1 MKRLFT
7 LFVLICMAVGI
18 ADVAVA
24 QDAPTTKIRYVYL
37 WDVTGSIKPAGK
49 EKPIVDE
56 GLYGRIY
63 GYLRQDVESKPDGTE
78 IIIVPFNDAA
88 LTPIKFKVTN
98 GKIVAQSGRQW
109 GELAQYGCDE
119 VGDHYKK
126 WYGNQVKKDPNEG
139 GFTDI
144 AKSLD
149 YVRRNYV
156 DSNYNN
162 IFILLTDGGQEY
174 VADDDI
180 RTKGDAARQRLQGAI
195 EEFDMAMRQQSST
208 NRLFY
213 VITVEDQ
220 HSPHKHQN
228 EMDLQYTHFIDAS
241 VGSVNLHFCPIS
253 AQLDIKNGV
262 ISSRNKSFNIK
273 LSTKEGYEL
282 LSGIKLNVE
291 DNVGAQ
297 TVEVRNCVATVNCDG
312 RYEVDKEIKEA
323 RITLNLS
330 ATLPNDGEVERGN
343 DIYHYW
349 FDDMTLS
356 FKVTNNFK
364 PTIDVTTEADC
375 ANWGT
380 TEYYSSVPL
389 SEYEPVMMEQVLDFE
404 LNPDACKLFDGKGK
418 VEFYAS
424 SNKYRFEP
432 LEDIDLYFNG
442 EKCDDYHFVVDFSAV
457 GDDRT
462 NYVTGTLGF
471 QFAEGASESSHN
483 IYIGYDEDLT
493 ESVKE
498 YNRSVNIDGVRHTVD
513 LNKDLDITVAEVL
526 ASNGIVITKT
536 EVMNPLVK
544 GLMWTLIVLVTIFI
558 LSIILSR
565 MMTQKIQVPAV
576 TLVGESGYYKRLTT
590 RGYQKV
596 VLTSKRKKQGFFNK
610 LYKGTILYEVNEVW
624 TSDVTF
630 EPRNT
635 RKKSLHIGY
644 NVGKYT
650 CDASILERSNS
661 YKLTDLA
668 TKKKTEITLS

>member
-7 LFVLICMAVGI
+7 LFVLMCMAVGI

-49 EKPIVDE
+49 EKPVADE

-109 GELAQYGCDE
+109 GELAQYGCNE

-126 WYGNQVKKDPNEG
+126 WYDNQVKKDPNKG

-180 RTKGDAARQRLQGAI
+180 RTKGDAARQRLQSAI

-253 AQLDIKNGV
+253 AELDMKKDV

-282 LSGIKLNVE
+282 LSGIKLNVV

-297 TVEVRNCVATVNCDG
+297 TVEVRNGVATVNCDG
-312 RYEVDKEIKEA
+312 RYKVDKEM

-457 GDDRT
+457 GDDKT

-483 IYIGYDEDLT
+483 IYIGYDKDLT

-513 LNKDLDITVAEVL
+513 LNKDLDIAVAEVL

-544 GLMWTLIVLVTIFI
+544 CLMWTLIVLFVLFV
-558 LSIILSR
+558 LSVIISR
-565 MMTQKIQVPAV
+565 MMHDKIKVSRVILTGPVGHQVIQ
-576 TLVGESGYYKRLTT
+576 TKGKHM
-590 RGYQKV
+590 V
-596 VLTSKRKKQGFFNK
+596 VFTSQHKKQGFFSW
-610 LYKGTILYEVNEVW
+610 LYKGKISYEVHKVWNNEW
-624 TSDVTF
+624 HL
-630 EPRNT
+630 EPRASRNPSVVIRYKPGVYNCDSRTLEWGKNYVLENLTT
-635 RKKSLHIGY
+635 R
-644 NVGKYT
+644 
-650 CDASILERSNS
+650 E
-661 YKLTDLA
+661 
-668 TKKKTEITLS
+668 KTEINLR

>member
-7 LFVLICMAVGI
+7 LFVLMCMAVGI

-49 EKPIVDE
+49 EKPVVDE

-98 GKIVAQSGRQW
+98 GKIVAQSGCQW
-109 GELAQYGCDE
+109 GELAQYGCKQ
-119 VGDHYKK
+119 VGDHY
-126 WYGNQVKKDPNEG
+126 VKYKENKYEKNPNKG

-174 VADDDI
+174 IADDDI
-180 RTKGDAARQRLQGAI
+180 STTGDAARQRLQSAI
-195 EEFDMAMRQQSST
+195 EDFDMAMRQQSST

-253 AQLDIKNGV
+253 AELDMKKDV

-282 LSGIKLNVE
+282 LSGIKLNVV

-297 TVEVRNCVATVNCDG
+297 TVEVRNGVATVNCDG
-312 RYEVDKEIKEA
+312 RYKVDKEIKEV

-356 FKVTNNFK
+356 FNVTNNFK

-389 SEYEPVMMEQVLDFE
+389 SEYEPVVMEQMLDFE

-513 LNKDLDITVAEVL
+513 LNKDLDIAVAEVL

-544 GLMWTLIVLVTIFI
+544 GLMWTLIVLFVLFV
-558 LSIILSR
+558 LSVIISR
-565 MMTQKIQVPAV
+565 MMHDKIKVSRVILTGPVGHQVIQ
-576 TLVGESGYYKRLTT
+576 TKGKHM
-590 RGYQKV
+590 V
-596 VLTSKRKKQGFFNK
+596 VFTSQHKKQGFFSW
-610 LYKGTILYEVNEVW
+610 LYKGKISYEVHKVWNNEW
-624 TSDVTF
+624 HL
-630 EPRNT
+630 EPRASRNPSVVIRYKPGVYNCDSRTLEWGKNYVLENLTT
-635 RKKSLHIGY
+635 R
-644 NVGKYT
+644 
-650 CDASILERSNS
+650 E
-661 YKLTDLA
+661 
-668 TKKKTEITLS
+668 KTEINLR

>member
-7 LFVLICMAVGI
+7 LFVLMCMAVGI

-49 EKPIVDE
+49 DKPVVDE

-109 GELAQYGCDE
+109 GELAQYGCNE

-126 WYGNQVKKDPNEG
+126 WYDNQVKKDPNKG

-180 RTKGDAARQRLQGAI
+180 RTKGDAARQRLQSAI
-195 EEFDMAMRQQSST
+195 EDFDMAMRQQSST

-253 AQLDIKNGV
+253 AELDMKKDV

-282 LSGIKLNVE
+282 LSGIKLNVV

-297 TVEVRNCVATVNCDG
+297 TVEVRNGVATVNCDG
-312 RYEVDKEIKEA
+312 RYKVDKEML
-323 RITLNLS
+323 ITLNLS

-457 GDDRT
+457 GDDKT

-483 IYIGYDEDLT
+483 IYIGYDKDLT

-498 YNRSVNIDGVRHTVD
+498 YNRSVNIDGVLHTVD
-513 LNKDLDITVAEVL
+513 LNKDLDIAVAEVL

-544 GLMWTLIVLVTIFI
+544 GLMWTLIVLFVLFV
-558 LSIILSR
+558 LSVIISR
-565 MMTQKIQVPAV
+565 MMHDKIKVSRVILTGPVGHQVIQ
-576 TLVGESGYYKRLTT
+576 TKGKHM
-590 RGYQKV
+590 V
-596 VLTSKRKKQGFFNK
+596 VFTSQHKKQGFFSW
-610 LYKGTILYEVNEVW
+610 LYKGKISYEVHKVWNNEW
-624 TSDVTF
+624 HL
-630 EPRNT
+630 EPRASRNPSVVIRYKPGVYNCDSRTLEWGKNYVLENLTT
-635 RKKSLHIGY
+635 R
-644 NVGKYT
+644 
-650 CDASILERSNS
+650 E
-661 YKLTDLA
+661 
-668 TKKKTEITLS
+668 KTEINLR

>member
-7 LFVLICMAVGI
+7 LFFMLCMATGF

-49 EKPIVDE
+49 EKPVVDE

-109 GELAQYGCDE
+109 GELAQYGCE
-119 VGDHYKK
+119 QVGDHY
-126 WYGNQVKKDPNEG
+126 VKYRENEYEKDPNKG

-180 RTKGDAARQRLQGAI
+180 RTKGDAARQRLQSAI
-195 EEFDMAMRQQSST
+195 EDFDMAMRQQSST

-253 AQLDIKNGV
+253 AELDMKKDV

-282 LSGIKLNVE
+282 LSGIKLNVV

-297 TVEVRNCVATVNCDG
+297 TVEVRNGVATVNCDG
-312 RYEVDKEIKEA
+312 RYKVDKEIKEV

-442 EKCDDYHFVVDFSAV
+442 EKCDDYHFVVDFSTV

-483 IYIGYDEDLT
+483 IYIGYDKDLT

-513 LNKDLDITVAEVL
+513 LNKDLDIAVAEVL

-544 GLMWTLIVLVTIFI
+544 VLMWTLIVLFVLFV
-558 LSIILSR
+558 LSVIISR
-565 MMTQKIQVPAV
+565 MMHPTIK
-576 TLVGESGYYKRLTT
+576 VGAINITTEGVYHNHIPIKGYSS
-590 RGYQKV
+590 V
-596 VLTSKRKKQGFFNK
+596 VFTKQFKKQGFFNR
-610 LYKGTILYEVNEVW
+610 LYKKKRLYVVHDSWAQGSDITLLPRGSNAVSIEYGTRQYTCNSRKLECRREYKLKNLETGTTTILK
-624 TSDVTF
+624 
-630 EPRNT
+630 PM
-635 RKKSLHIGY
+635 
-644 NVGKYT
+644 
-650 CDASILERSNS
+650 
-661 YKLTDLA
+661 
-668 TKKKTEITLS
+668 

>member
-1 MKRLFT
+1 
-7 LFVLICMAVGI
+7 MAVGI

-49 EKPIVDE
+49 DKPVVDE

-109 GELAQYGCDE
+109 GELAQYGCNE

-126 WYGNQVKKDPNEG
+126 WYDNQVKKDPNKG

-180 RTKGDAARQRLQGAI
+180 RTKGDAARQRLQSAI
-195 EEFDMAMRQQSST
+195 EDFDMAMRQQSST

-253 AQLDIKNGV
+253 AELDMKKDV

-282 LSGIKLNVE
+282 LSGIKLNVV

-297 TVEVRNCVATVNCDG
+297 TVEVRNGVATVNCDG
-312 RYEVDKEIKEA
+312 RYKVDKEML
-323 RITLNLS
+323 ITLNLS

-457 GDDRT
+457 GDDKT

-483 IYIGYDEDLT
+483 IYIGYDKDLT

-498 YNRSVNIDGVRHTVD
+498 YNRSVNIDGVLHTVD
-513 LNKDLDITVAEVL
+513 LNKDLDIAVAEVL

-544 GLMWTLIVLVTIFI
+544 GLMWTLIVLFVLFV
-558 LSIILSR
+558 LSVIISR
-565 MMTQKIQVPAV
+565 MMHDKIKVSRVILTGPVGHQVIQ
-576 TLVGESGYYKRLTT
+576 TKGKHM
-590 RGYQKV
+590 V
-596 VLTSKRKKQGFFNK
+596 VFTSQHKKQGFFSW
-610 LYKGTILYEVNEVW
+610 LYKGKISYEVHKVWNNEW
-624 TSDVTF
+624 HL
-630 EPRNT
+630 EPRASRNPSVVIRYKPGVYNCDSRTLEWGKNYVLENLTT
-635 RKKSLHIGY
+635 R
-644 NVGKYT
+644 
-650 CDASILERSNS
+650 E
-661 YKLTDLA
+661 
-668 TKKKTEITLS
+668 KTEINLR

>member
-1 MKRLFT
+1 
-7 LFVLICMAVGI
+7 MAVGL

-24 QDAPTTKIRYVYL
+24 QDAPTTKIRYVYI

-49 EKPIVDE
+49 EKPAPNE

-78 IIIVPFNDAA
+78 IVIIPFNDAA
-88 LTPIKFKVTN
+88 LAPIKFKVVN
-98 GKIVAQSGRQW
+98 GEIIAQGGRQW
-109 GELAQYGCDE
+109 GEMAQYGCDE
-119 VGDHYKK
+119 VGKHFEK
-126 WYGNQVKKDPNEG
+126 WDDNRVEKDPQKG
-139 GFTDI
+139 GYTDI

-149 YVRRNYV
+149 YVRQNYV

-180 RTKGDAARQRLQGAI
+180 RKVGDAARQRLQTAI
-195 EEFDMAMRQQSST
+195 EDFDVAMRQQSST

-213 VITVEDQ
+213 VITVDDA

-228 EMDLQYTHFIDAS
+228 EMSLKHTQFIDAS
-241 VGSVNLHFCPIS
+241 VGSVNLHFCPIT
-253 AQLDIKNGV
+253 AELDIKGGV
-262 ISSRNKSFNIK
+262 MSSRNQNFNIK

-291 DNVGAQ
+291 DNVGKQ
-297 TVEVRNCVATVNCDG
+297 IVDVKNGVAKVDCNG

-323 RITLNLS
+323 RITLALS
-330 ATLPNDGEVERGN
+330 ATLPNDGKFESGN

-375 ANWGT
+375 ANWGV

-389 SEYEPVMMEQVLDFE
+389 SEYEPVMMEQMLDFE

-418 VEFYAS
+418 VEFYVS

-442 EKCDDYHFVVDFSAV
+442 EKCDDYRFVVDFSTV
-457 GDDRT
+457 GDSSA

-471 QFAEGASESSHN
+471 QFAEGAAESSHE
-483 IYIGYDEDLT
+483 IYISYDEDLNK
-493 ESVKE
+493 SVKE
-498 YNRSVNIDGVRHTVD
+498 YNHSVNIDGTRHAVD

-526 ASNGIVITKT
+526 ASGGIVITKI

-544 GLMWTLIVLVTIFI
+544 SLMWILIVVVAVFI
-558 LSIILSR
+558 LSIILCR
-565 MMTQKIQVPAV
+565 MMTQKIQVSSI
-576 TLVGESGYYKRLTT
+576 TLVGESDYYKRLTIK
-590 RGYQKV
+590 GYQKV

-610 LYKGTILYEVNEVW
+610 LYKGAILYEVNEIW

-635 RKKSLHIGY
+635 RKKCLHISY
-644 NVGKYT
+644 NVNHHS
-650 CDASILERSNS
+650 CDASILERHNS

-668 TKKKTEITLS
+668 TKKKTDIELG

>member
-7 LFVLICMAVGI
+7 LFVLMCMAVGI

-37 WDVTGSIKPAGK
+37 WDVTASIKPAGK
-49 EKPIVDE
+49 EKPVVDE

-109 GELAQYGCDE
+109 GELAQYGCE
-119 VGDHYKK
+119 QVGEHYEK
-126 WYGNQVKKDPNEG
+126 WYDNQVKKDPNKG

-149 YVRRNYV
+149 YVRCNYV

-180 RTKGDAARQRLQGAI
+180 RTKGDAARQRLQSAI

-253 AQLDIKNGV
+253 AELDMKKDV

-282 LSGIKLNVE
+282 LSGIKLNVV

-297 TVEVRNCVATVNCDG
+297 TVEVRNGVATVNCDG
-312 RYEVDKEIKEA
+312 RYKVDKEIKEV

-356 FKVTNNFK
+356 FKVTNNFM

-375 ANWGT
+375 ADWGT

-389 SEYEPVMMEQVLDFE
+389 SEYEPVVMEQMLDFE

-442 EKCDDYHFVVDFSAV
+442 EKCDDYHFVVDFSTV
-457 GDDRT
+457 GDDKT

-471 QFAEGASESSHN
+471 QFAEGASESSHS
-483 IYIGYDEDLT
+483 IYIGYDKDLSK
-493 ESVKE
+493 SVKE

-513 LNKDLDITVAEVL
+513 LNKDLDIAVAEVL

-544 GLMWTLIVLVTIFI
+544 GLMWTLIVLFVLFV
-558 LSIILSR
+558 LSVIISR
-565 MMTQKIQVPAV
+565 MMHDKIKVSRVILTGPVGHQVIQ
-576 TLVGESGYYKRLTT
+576 TKGKHM
-590 RGYQKV
+590 V
-596 VLTSKRKKQGFFNK
+596 VFTSQHKKQGFFSW
-610 LYKGTILYEVNEVW
+610 LYKGKISYEVHKVWNNEW
-624 TSDVTF
+624 HL
-630 EPRNT
+630 EPRASRNPSVVIRYKPGVYNCDSRTLEWGKNYVLENLTT
-635 RKKSLHIGY
+635 R
-644 NVGKYT
+644 
-650 CDASILERSNS
+650 E
-661 YKLTDLA
+661 
-668 TKKKTEITLS
+668 KTEINLR

>member
-7 LFVLICMAVGI
+7 LFVLVCMAVGI

-49 EKPIVDE
+49 EKPVVDE

-109 GELAQYGCDE
+109 GELAQYGCNE

-126 WYGNQVKKDPNEG
+126 YKKNEYEKDPNKG

-180 RTKGDAARQRLQGAI
+180 RTKGDDARQRLQSAI
-195 EEFDMAMRQQSST
+195 EDFDMAMRQQSST

-253 AQLDIKNGV
+253 AELDMKKDV

-282 LSGIKLNVE
+282 LSGIKLNVV
-291 DNVGAQ
+291 DDVGAQ
-297 TVEVRNCVATVNCDG
+297 TVEVRNGVATVNCDG
-312 RYEVDKEIKEA
+312 RYKVDKEIKEVP
-323 RITLNLS
+323 ITLNLS

-457 GDDRT
+457 GDDKT

-483 IYIGYDEDLT
+483 IYIGYDKDLT

-513 LNKDLDITVAEVL
+513 LNKDLDIAVAEVL

-544 GLMWTLIVLVTIFI
+544 GLMWTLIVLFVLFV
-558 LSIILSR
+558 LSVIISR
-565 MMTQKIQVPAV
+565 MMHDKIKVSRVILTGPVGHQVIQ
-576 TLVGESGYYKRLTT
+576 TKGKHM
-590 RGYQKV
+590 V
-596 VLTSKRKKQGFFNK
+596 VFTSQHKKQGFFSW
-610 LYKGTILYEVNEVW
+610 LYKGKISYEVHKVWNNEW
-624 TSDVTF
+624 HL
-630 EPRNT
+630 EPRASRNPSVVIRYKPGVYNCDSRTLEWGKNYVLENLTT
-635 RKKSLHIGY
+635 R
-644 NVGKYT
+644 
-650 CDASILERSNS
+650 E
-661 YKLTDLA
+661 
-668 TKKKTEITLS
+668 KTEINLR